1 MNQSLGLLLGT
12 IWLLAS
18 ITIGQEP
25 SKAER
30 ISIMEEPEH
39 YVLTVP
45 VSRLVMRIPK
55 AGLSKGKNPGGGSA
69 NSPRYFY
76 LENQALHLIISGW
89 FEPERGFKGVEDFW
103 AAETADWK
111 RLNRP
116 EAQNVSFEKLGS
128 WNAILYDIP
137 ITGAKNSH
145 IRAHWVHSGTWID
158 VHLSLT
164 ADPSAPDLR
173 PKLRDLVKAIEVSEK
188 KS

>member
-1 MNQSLGLLLGT
+1 M
-12 IWLLAS
+12 
-18 ITIGQEP
+18 
-25 SKAER
+25 
-30 ISIMEEPEH
+30 
-39 YVLTVP
+39 LTVP

-55 AGLSKGKNPGGGSA
+55 AGLSKGKNPSGGSA

-103 AAETADWK
+103 AAETANWK

-145 IRAHWVHSGTWID
+145 VRAHWVQSGDLDRRSPVT
-158 VHLSLT
+158 HGRPFSRRSS
-164 ADPSAPDLR
+164 AKAARPST
-173 PKLRDLVKAIEVSEK
+173 SFH
-188 KS
+188 